1 MPIEKLILFGAG
13 GHARVVIDA
22 LECLDHQYEIVL
34 CSDNPAQTGQPVF
47 GHTVSLLDPAAASGT
62 HFHVC
67 IGDARTRERQHLRL
81 AALGARPLTIRHPS
95 AIVARSATI
104 AQGCFLAAGAIVSAD
119 AQLGQSTIINHA
131 AVADH
136 QAVVGSFCHIA
147 PGATLAGNT
156 SVGDLSL
163 IGAGARVLPGIRV
176 GNACVLGAGAV
187 LTADMPDESRYSG
200 IPARRIS

>member
-1 MPIEKLILFGAG
+1 
-13 GHARVVIDA
+13 
-22 LECLDHQYEIVL
+22 
-34 CSDNPAQTGQPVF
+34 
-47 GHTVSLLDPAAASGT
+47 
-62 HFHVC
+62 
-67 IGDARTRERQHLRL
+67 
-81 AALGARPLTIRHPS
+81 
-95 AIVARSATI
+95 
-104 AQGCFLAAGAIVSAD
+104 VSAD